1 MMGLHKLTAGDG
13 YTYLTRQVAALDS
26 TEKGHASL
34 GDYYAQKGESPG
46 RWLGSGLAALGIG
59 PGEQVTAAQM
69 KALFGE
75 GRHPNADA
83 IEAAVIEAGG
93 TKAAA
98 LKAGALGRAFP
109 IYDQPNTWRLRLAAR
124 YEAHNS
130 RDGLPR
136 DWPLPAQVKARIRTE
151 LATEMFSD
159 TFGRAPADAREL
171 SGYIARVSRQATTAV
186 AGYDLTFSPVKSVSA
201 LWAIAPRQIAE
212 QIEAAHHDAVAD
224 TLAWLETQ
232 VAFTRTGRA
241 GVRQVETNGIVAAAF
256 THRDSRTGDPD
267 LHTHVT
273 VSNKT
278 QTRDGRWL
286 ALDGRVLYKAKV
298 SLSERYNTRLEAHIR
313 RRIGA
318 VFAERPGRD
327 TTRRPIREIVGV
339 DPALNAFWSSRRAAI
354 DARRAELAAAFQV
367 QHMRPPTE
375 IEAIALAQQ
384 ATLETRPGKHEP
396 RSFAEQRAAWRHQAL
411 QVLGGRAALQR
422 MVAAAVGGRDAR
434 PPPPQITDRFV
445 AEMTARTV
453 SVVQASRAT
462 WQSWHVRAEA
472 ERQLRAAGLALE
484 QLDGAVDRVVTRA
497 LSPACSIELGNADL
511 ADPEPLRRSDGSSVY
526 LVAGSRLYTST
537 VIVQAENSL
546 LAAAQRRDGR
556 AITDTAVGVAL
567 AESAANRLELNP
579 AQAQMVRELATS
591 AARVQVAIAPAGSG
605 KTTAM
610 RVLARAWIDSG
621 GDVVG
626 LAPSAR
632 AAAELRQAIQTRS
645 DTLAKLTYSLA
656 TGMMPDWVRGI
667 GPHTLVIIDEAGMA
681 GTADL
686 AAAVDYVLSHGGSV
700 RLVGDD
706 QQLASIAA
714 GGVLRDIAERVGVV
728 TLSELQRFTDRAE
741 GAATLALRQGDAA
754 GLGFYLDH
762 GRVHVGD
769 QTTVTDQVYRAW
781 SADRDRGLNS
791 VMLAP
796 TRELVSIL
804 NARARADRLATQ
816 AVPAG
821 RDVLLADGN
830 RASAGDVILTRQN
843 DRHLPISSTDWVK
856 NGDRW
861 TVRTVHRSGA
871 VVAVHLDTGRTV
883 TLPGQYVAENTE
895 LGYAATV
902 HGAQGITA
910 DTCHTLASGQES
922 RQLFYVAMTRG
933 RAANHVYL
941 VTASDGD
948 PHNIIKPQALFP
960 PTATDIL
967 TAILN
972 RDQAQQSATST
983 AAELANPAVLLHEAA
998 ARYHDALGFAAEQV
1012 IGAETLT
1019 ALDKAADQMRPGL
1032 TQAPAYPT
1040 LRAHLALLAVDGTSP
1055 IELLR
1060 TVAGPDAREL
1070 DTALDPAAVCDWRL
1084 DPHRSHTPAGP
1095 LPWLPVV
1102 PAALAAHPEWG
1113 QYLTGSAVRVAT
1125 LADQLR
1131 QHTTRWTPTTAPAWA
1146 TRLLDPTHESLRAD
1160 LAVWRAAIG
1169 ITDTDRRPT
1178 GGPQLAAAAARY
1190 QGDLN
1195 RRAKTVLGDPQHAA
1209 AAWAPVVT
1217 RIDPRITDDEYWPD
1231 LADRLAAIDRT
1242 GIHVRG
1248 MLTAVADQH
1257 TLPDEQPAAAL
1268 WWRLS
1273 RHLTPA
1279 ATAATAGS
1287 GAATLRPAWT
1297 PILVELLGDSRA
1309 HRVTA
1314 DPAWPALVAAVDT
1327 APRDEWTPDR
1337 LVRVAVELTLAGGDE
1352 VADADLTPALVWRI
1366 AMLTDPTPLDYE
1378 TTPPDPAQAE
1388 LAPPDDLHLLD
1399 QPYTLENAASLPPS
1413 ELATLEGHTAPAEL
1427 LDADPGGSEPI
1438 GGPAALTL
1446 DLEHAIHTAAL
1457 LRGPLEPT
1465 DADLFAAVDDQL
1477 KWRDAPVPK
1486 ERLIALN
1493 QHAANYY
1500 RRNYPHS
1507 WAAHYLRERLGTD
1520 LLDDDRFTPGYA
1532 PPGAHHLVNHL
1543 RRHGATDQE
1552 ILAAGLG
1559 RISATGRLIDQFRDR
1574 LIFPIH
1580 GPDGHIHGFIARRN
1594 PAHDAVDPAS
1604 GKAGPKYLNT
1614 PDTDLFTK
1622 GSQLFGLHEGRA
1634 GLAAG
1639 ATPTLVEGP
1648 IDAIAITL
1656 AADGTHIGAA
1666 PLGTALTDQQ
1676 ANQLMPYIGPNRP
1689 GVLVATDADQAGWK
1703 AAQRAYWHLVARGAN
1718 PGHAPLPTGSDP
1730 AHILQHHGPAAVR
1743 QLLTAS
1749 QPLARSLI
1757 DGAPPI
1763 GDGTDSSIH
1772 HLAAVIA
1779 ALPPQHWIDHLVHAV
1794 TRLHTPPGPLQLAVI
1809 AAAHAWTD
1817 DPRGQARHH
1826 ISAIPDAAPS
1836 RLPVRDAGPL
1846 HDTRQP
1852 RRPTPPTAPTERWA
1866 DTVARISPAL
1876 LAAPDWPSLA
1886 HAIDRAHAAGYN
1898 VAEHFPRLAAQQPLS
1913 PTHPARDLQYRLV
1926 AAAPAAAAH
1935 PSEATRRADRAAIDQ
1950 DARRRLADHDH
1961 RESCDQTR
1969 TDQDTSPEQ
1978 QRPEDRWRNLIG
1990 SIDARILTDDSW
2002 TALAATLDLAAATGL
2017 NVADELARLA
2027 IAGAP
2032 LPARRAAAELRY
2044 RVLASVDLD
2053 PPTAPS
2059 AAPETPSPQSARPPQ
2074 LPPRSQPDRPAP
2086 PRP

>member
-13 YTYLTRQVAALDS
+13 YTYLTRQVAAMDS

-34 GDYYAQKGESPG
+34 ADYYAQKGESPG
-46 RWLGSGLAALGIG
+46 RWLGSGLGALGIE

-83 IEAAVIEAGG
+83 IEAKVIEAGG

-109 IYDQPNTWRLRLAAR
+109 VYDEPNTWRLQLAAR

-136 DWPLPAQVKARIRTE
+136 DWPLPAPVKARIRTQ
-151 LATEMFSD
+151 LATEMF
-159 TFGRAPADAREL
+159 TEAFGRAPADAREL

-201 LWAIAPRQIAE
+201 LWAIAPPQIAE
-212 QIEAAHHDAVAD
+212 QIEAAHHDAVGD
-224 TLAWLETQ
+224 TLRFLEAQ

-298 SLSERYNTRLEAHIR
+298 SLSERYNTRLEAHLFR
-313 RRIGA
+313 RVGA

-327 TTRRPIREIVGV
+327 KTKRPIREIVGV
-339 DPALNAFWSSRRAAI
+339 DAELNAFWSSRRAAI
-354 DARRAELAAAFQV
+354 DARRAELAAAFQGE
-367 QHMRPPTE
+367 HMRPPTE
-375 IEAIALAQQ
+375 IEAIALAQH

-396 RSFAEQRAAWRHQAL
+396 RSLAEQRAAWRQQAL
-411 QVLGGRAALQR
+411 RVLGGSAALQR
-422 MVAAAVGGRDAR
+422 MIAAAAGGHRET
-434 PPPPQITDRFV
+434 PPPQPREITARFV
-445 AEMTARTV
+445 TGIAARTIG
-453 SVVQASRAT
+453 VVQSGRAT
-462 WQSWHVRAEA
+462 WQTWHVRAEA
-472 ERQLRAAGLALE
+472 ERQTRAAGIALE
-484 QLDGAVDRVVTRA
+484 HLDELVDRVVDHVLGT
-497 LSPACSIELGNADL
+497 LSIGLGHADL
-511 ADPEPLRRSDGSSVY
+511 PEPEPLRRSDGASVY
-526 LVAGSRLYTST
+526 QVAGSRLYTST
-537 VIVQAENSL
+537 AILQAEKSL
-546 LAAAQRRDGR
+546 LTAAQRRDGR
-556 AITDTAVGVAL
+556 TITGTAVGVAL

-591 AARVQVAIAPAGSG
+591 GARVQVAIAPAGSG

-632 AAAELRQAIQTRS
+632 AAAELRQATQTRS
-645 DTLAKLTYSLA
+645 DTLAKLTHSLS
-656 TGMMPDWVRGI
+656 TGRLPDWVRGI

-686 AAAVDYVLSHGGSV
+686 AQAVNYILARGGSV

-714 GGVLRDIAERVGVV
+714 GGVLRDIADQVGVV

-741 GAATLALRQGDAA
+741 GAATLALRQGDTA

-769 QTTVTDQVYRAW
+769 ETTVTDQVYRAW
-781 SADRDRGLNS
+781 AGDHDRGLNS

-804 NARARADRLATQ
+804 NARARADRLAAQ
-816 AVPAG
+816 PEPAG

-830 RASAGDVILTRQN
+830 HASSGDVILTRQN
-843 DRHLPISSTDWVK
+843 DRHLPISATDWVK

-871 VVAVHLDTGRTV
+871 IVAVHTETGRTV
-883 TLPGQYVAENTE
+883 TLPGDYVAENAE

-948 PHNIIKPQALFP
+948 PHNVVKPEALFP

-967 TAILN
+967 TAILD
-972 RDQAQQSATST
+972 RDQAQQSAASATR
-983 AAELANPAVLLHEAA
+983 ELADPATLLHEAA
-998 ARYHDALGFAAEQV
+998 ARYHDALGLAAEQV
-1012 IGAETLT
+1012 IGTDTLT

-1040 LRAHLALLAVDGTSP
+1040 LRSHLALLAVDGTSP

-1060 TVAGPDAREL
+1060 AVAGPAAREL
-1070 DTALDPAAVCDWRL
+1070 DTARDPAAVCDWRL

-1095 LPWLPVV
+1095 LPWLPAV
-1102 PAALAAHPEWG
+1102 PEALAAHPDWG
-1113 QYLTGSAVRVAT
+1113 RYLTGRADRVVT

-1131 QHTTRWTPTTAPAWA
+1131 EHATRWMPTTAPTWA
-1146 TRLLDPTHESLRAD
+1146 TRLLDPTHEVLRAD

-1169 ITDTDRRPT
+1169 ITETDRRPT

-1190 QGDLN
+1190 QGDLD
-1195 RRAKTVLGDPQHAA
+1195 RRAKAVLGDPQQTAG
-1209 AAWAPVVT
+1209 AWAPVLT
-1217 RIDPRITDDEYWPD
+1217 RIDPRITADEFWPD
-1231 LADRLAAIDRT
+1231 LADRLAAIDRA
-1242 GIHVRG
+1242 GIDVRG
-1248 MLTAVADQH
+1248 MVAAVADQH
-1257 TLPDEQPAAAL
+1257 RLPDEHPAAAL
-1268 WWRLS
+1268 WWRLA

-1297 PILVELLGDSRA
+1297 PILVELLGAARA

-1327 APRDEWTPDR
+1327 APRDQWTPDR
-1337 LVRVAVELTLAGGDE
+1337 LVRIAAELALAGGSE
-1352 VADADLTPALVWRI
+1352 VADADLAPALVWRI
-1366 AMLTDPTPLDYE
+1366 AMLTDPAPLDYE

-1399 QPYTLENAASLPPS
+1399 QPHALENAASLPPT
-1413 ELATLEGHTAPAEL
+1413 ELAALETPTMAALVNDEVPPYR
-1427 LDADPGGSEPI
+1427 LDYDTTPTHAADPGAFTHAQPRT
-1438 GGPAALTL
+1438 GPVQIDLDTPNDEALF
-1446 DLEHAIHTAAL
+1446 AL
-1457 LRGPLEPT
+1457 QLRGST
-1465 DADLFAAVDDQL
+1465 SA
-1477 KWRDAPVPK
+1477 R
-1486 ERLIALN
+1486 
-1493 QHAANYY
+1493 
-1500 RRNYPHS
+1500 
-1507 WAAHYLRERLGTD
+1507 RERLLELNQRALEFFRAHYRDKWASDYVTERLGIN
-1520 LLDDDRFTPGYA
+1520 LADDDRFQPGYA
-1532 PPGAHHLVNHL
+1532 PAGWTALTEHLHAL
-1543 RRHGATDQE
+1543 GATNSE
-1552 ILAAGLG
+1552 IVDAGLG
-1559 RISATGRLIDQFRDR
+1559 SYARTGRVIDRFRDR
-1574 LIFPIH
+1574 LVAPIYHH
-1580 GPDGHIHGFIARRN
+1580 GELRGFVGRRN
-1594 PAHDAVDPAS
+1594 PAHTDDDPH
-1604 GKAGPKYLNT
+1604 AGPKYLNT
-1614 PDTDLFTK
+1614 AETDLYSK
-1622 GSQLFGLHEGRA
+1622 GERLYGYDQNRA
-1634 GLAAG
+1634 ALAAG
-1639 ATPTLVEGP
+1639 AQPVLVEGLL
-1648 IDAIAITL
+1648 DAWAVTL
-1656 AADGTHIGAA
+1656 AGEHTDPPAVGLATLGTAFTDRHADQLRPHLRPGRPAPVVGFDPDPAGRRAAEHTYWKLTERGAA
-1666 PLGTALTDQQ
+1666 PDQLALPDD
-1676 ANQLMPYIGPNRP
+1676 L
-1689 GVLVATDADQAGWK
+1689 
-1703 AAQRAYWHLVARGAN
+1703 
-1718 PGHAPLPTGSDP
+1718 DP
-1730 AHILQHHGPAAVR
+1730 AQLYQDHGAAALSAALR
-1743 QLLTAS
+1743 DNLT
-1749 QPLARSLI
+1749 PLARTLI
-1757 DGAPPI
+1757 NARM
-1763 GDGTDSSIH
+1763 TFF
-1772 HLAAVIA
+1772 LARIREFQDRGFHDVNDRIFAVRRAAEVIA
-1779 ALPPQHWIDHLVHAV
+1779 ALPEHQWYESATYVAEQTGVPFTDIPAEIINA
-1794 TRLHTPPGPLQLAVI
+1794 HTALRPATG
-1809 AAAHAWTD
+1809 
-1817 DPRGQARHH
+1817 RH
-1826 ISAIPDAAPS
+1826 
-1836 RLPVRDAGPL
+1836 

-1852 RRPTPPTAPTERWA
+1852 SPPVPPAPPTQRWA
-1866 DTVARISPAL
+1866 DTAGRISPAL

-1886 HAIDRAHAAGYN
+1886 HAIDRAHAAGYH
-1898 VAEHFPRLAAQQPLS
+1898 VAEHLPRLAAQPPLS
-1913 PTHPARDLQYRLV
+1913 PTHPARDLHYRLL
-1926 AAAPAAAAH
+1926 AAAPAAAAN
-1935 PSEATRRADRAAIDQ
+1935 PSDATRRADRAAIDQ
-1950 DARRRLADHDH
+1950 DARRRLADHH
-1961 RESCDQTR
+1961 HSESTAQPR
-1969 TDQDTSPEQ
+1969 TDQDTNPEQ
-1978 QRPEDRWRNLIG
+1978 ERPEDRWRNLIG
-1990 SIDARILTDDSW
+1990 SIDARILTDDGW

-2017 NVADELARLA
+2017 NVADELPRLA
-2027 IAGAP
+2027 IADGP
-2032 LPARRAAAELRY
+2032 LPSRRAAAELRY

-2053 PPTAPS
+2053 P
-2059 AAPETPSPQSARPPQ
+2059 AAPRQATPDPSHSRANKPAE
-2074 LPPRSQPDRPAP
+2074 LPSRSQPDRPTP
-2086 PRP
+2086 QP